1 MKKKSITLALAAITA
16 LAAAS
21 TSQAAVLAYWNFNVP
36 GDNGATS
43 GTGTLNATTGAG
55 TLTWSGN
62 SANLAYFGGTVTNM
76 QDGDDR
82 GVALALQNGTSGEN
96 NGSFLEFTLDLTSLT
111 TVQSL
116 VMTFAAQRTSTG
128 FDTIMPSYAVGAGS
142 FTDLAEVPT
151 FESSMGTT
159 TAIPGAIRTIDFA
172 SVNSSIAGESD
183 VRIRLTLDGGSTTSS
198 AGNNRFDNVTFTA
211 VPEPSAALLGG
222 LGFLALL
229 RRRR

>member
-1 MKKKSITLALAAITA
+1 MAITA

-21 TSQAAVLAYWNFNVP
+21 TSQAALVAYWNFNVP
-36 GDNGATS
+36 GDNAATT
-43 GTGTLNATTGAG
+43 GTGTLNVTTGAG

-62 SANLAYFGGTVTNM
+62 PTNLTYFGGTVTNM

-82 GVALALQNGTSGEN
+82 GVALALQNGTSAVN

-116 VMTFAAQRTSTG
+116 VLTFAAQRTSTG
-128 FDTIMPSYAVGAGS
+128 FDTITPSYAVGAGS
-142 FTDLAEVPT
+142 FTDLAVVPT
-151 FESSMGTT
+151 LETSMGTT
-159 TAIPGAIRTIDFA
+159 TAVPGAIRTIDFA

-183 VRIRLTLDGGSTTSS
+183 VRIRLTFDGGSTSS
-198 AGNNRFDNVTFTA
+198 TAGNNRFDNVTFTS